1 MYHRQLPH
9 LCLILILALV
19 ASAAPRAEE
28 EFLLPEQA
36 FPAVAVAEGPRYP
49 APELDGGGGLTIFTA
64 ISSNFGSLTE
74 GIRTGEPE
82 LPAGEKRHDEFFG
95 EVEILRGPVAVRL
108 PIERATAREGT
119 RLSLEVSS
127 QGCADAGLCYPPHRQ
142 TLAIDIPPWPAPTRR
157 EARPSPWLKQQ
168 IRADPVPWPRRSE

>member
-1 MYHRQLPH
+1 MYHRHLPH

-36 FPAVAVAEGPRYP
+36 FPVVAVAEGPDTLVLNWTVAEGYYLYRNK
-49 APELDGGGGLTIFTA
+49 FK
-64 ISSNFGSLTE
+64 FRSLTE

-95 EVEILRGPVAVRL
+95 EVEILRGSVGVKL

-157 EARPSPWLKQQ
+157 ETRPSPSAQTTN
-168 IRADPVPWPRRSE
+168 PP